1 MHNGLSPYDVF
12 ALASYLLWWVLLP
25 VLLGLAWLGRA
36 WARRHPVPGWTLA
49 VAAAGTAAMVAYA
62 ALTIR

>member
-1 MHNGLSPYDVF
+1 MHHGLSAYDVF
-12 ALASYLLWWVLLP
+12 ALASYLLWWVLVP

-36 WARRHPVPGWTLA
+36 WARRHPVFGWTLA
-49 VAAAGTAAMVAYA
+49 AAAAGAAAMVAYA

>member
-1 MHNGLSPYDVF
+1 
-12 ALASYLLWWVLLP
+12 VLVP

-36 WARRHPVPGWTLA
+36 WARRHPVFGWTLA
-49 VAAAGTAAMVAYA
+49 AAAAGAAAMVAYA